1 MFSQASRATAFHLE
15 IEKFAVVFHSMRQCK
30 GVHGEGLAWSPQ
42 LLDEAVM
49 DKVLSSSRVI
59 VVPI

>member
-1 MFSQASRATAFHLE
+1 MFGQASRATAFHLE
-15 IEKFAVVFHSMRQCK
+15 IEKFAVVFDTTRQRK

-49 DKVLSSSRVI
+49 DKVLTSSWVI
-59 VVPI
+59 IVPI